1 MNKKEFISELKSKL
15 SILKKEEV
23 NDIVNEYS
31 EHIEEKIKSGKS
43 EKEAIEEFGD
53 IDELVGGIL
62 DAYKIDK
69 EYYKKTSIL
78 DNIAKDTK
86 EVFNKIKEEAKNF
99 PCLEDFVDE
108 YYDKP
113 GFEFVQDIKYVE
125 PLLGGEDHRWFIVGN
140 SVYSILINGENYY
153 FGASEVTTLKSETM
167 SFEDTYWETEIFK
180 VKKVIKECWEV
191 EK

>member
-1 MNKKEFISELKSKL
+1 MVNNIETINQLTEKIEKL
-15 SILKKEEV
+15 SKEELEEIIKNV
-23 NDIVNEYS
+23 NKQ
-31 EHIEEKIKSGKS
+31 IEEENKPF
-43 EKEAIEEFGD
+43 EE
-53 IDELVGGIL
+53 I
-62 DAYKIDK
+62 
-69 EYYKKTSIL
+69 
-78 DNIAKDTK
+78 
-86 EVFNKIKEEAKNF
+86 FNKIKKEAKNF
-99 PCLEDFVDE
+99 PSLEDFVDE

-125 PLLGGEDHRWFIVGN
+125 PLLGKENYKWFIVEN
-140 SVYSILINGENYY
+140 SVYSILINGEDYY

>member
-1 MNKKEFISELKSKL
+1 MINNIENKLTEQTKKL
-15 SILKKEEV
+15 SKEELEEIIKNV
-23 NDIVNEYS
+23 DEQ
-31 EHIEEKIKSGKS
+31 IEEENKPF
-43 EKEAIEEFGD
+43 EE
-53 IDELVGGIL
+53 I
-62 DAYKIDK
+62 
-69 EYYKKTSIL
+69 
-78 DNIAKDTK
+78 
-86 EVFNKIKEEAKNF
+86 FNKIKKEAKNF
-99 PCLEDFVDE
+99 PSLEDFVDE

-140 SVYSILINGENYY
+140 SVYSILINGIDYY

-167 SFEDTYWETEIFK
+167 SFEDTYWATEIFK

>member
-1 MNKKEFISELKSKL
+1 MINNIENKLTEQTEKL
-15 SILKKEEV
+15 SKEELEEIIKNV
-23 NDIVNEYS
+23 DEQ
-31 EHIEEKIKSGKS
+31 IEEENKPF
-43 EKEAIEEFGD
+43 EE
-53 IDELVGGIL
+53 I
-62 DAYKIDK
+62 
-69 EYYKKTSIL
+69 
-78 DNIAKDTK
+78 
-86 EVFNKIKEEAKNF
+86 FNKIKKEAKNF
-99 PCLEDFVDE
+99 PSLEDFVDE
-108 YYDKP
+108 YYNKP

-167 SFEDTYWETEIFK
+167 SFEDTYWKTKIFK

>member
-1 MNKKEFISELKSKL
+1 MVNNIEKINQLTEKIEELS
-15 SILKKEEV
+15 KEELEEIIKNV
-23 NDIVNEYS
+23 DEQ
-31 EHIEEKIKSGKS
+31 IEEENKPF
-43 EKEAIEEFGD
+43 EE
-53 IDELVGGIL
+53 I
-62 DAYKIDK
+62 
-69 EYYKKTSIL
+69 
-78 DNIAKDTK
+78 
-86 EVFNKIKEEAKNF
+86 FNKIKKEAKNF
-99 PCLEDFVDE
+99 PSLEDFVDE
-108 YYDKP
+108 YYYKP

-140 SVYSILINGENYY
+140 NVYSILINGEDYY

>member
-1 MNKKEFISELKSKL
+1 MINNIENKLTEQTEKL
-15 SILKKEEV
+15 SKEELEEIIKNV
-23 NDIVNEYS
+23 DKQ
-31 EHIEEKIKSGKS
+31 IEEENKPF
-43 EKEAIEEFGD
+43 EE
-53 IDELVGGIL
+53 I
-62 DAYKIDK
+62 
-69 EYYKKTSIL
+69 
-78 DNIAKDTK
+78 
-86 EVFNKIKEEAKNF
+86 FNKIKKEAKNF
-99 PCLEDFVDE
+99 PSLEDFVDE

-140 SVYSILINGENYY
+140 SVYSILINGKDYY

-167 SFEDTYWETEIFK
+167 SFEDTYWATEIFK

>member
-1 MNKKEFISELKSKL
+1 MINNIENKLTEQTEKL
-15 SILKKEEV
+15 SKEELEEIIKNV
-23 NDIVNEYS
+23 DEQ
-31 EHIEEKIKSGKS
+31 IEEENKPF
-43 EKEAIEEFGD
+43 EE
-53 IDELVGGIL
+53 I
-62 DAYKIDK
+62 
-69 EYYKKTSIL
+69 
-78 DNIAKDTK
+78 
-86 EVFNKIKEEAKNF
+86 FNKIKKEAKNF
-99 PCLEDFVDE
+99 PSLEDFVDE

-167 SFEDTYWETEIFK
+167 SFEDTYWATEIFK

>member
-1 MNKKEFISELKSKL
+1 MINNIENKLIEQIEKL
-15 SILKKEEV
+15 SKEELEEIIKNV
-23 NDIVNEYS
+23 DEQ
-31 EHIEEKIKSGKS
+31 IEEENKPF
-43 EKEAIEEFGD
+43 EE
-53 IDELVGGIL
+53 I
-62 DAYKIDK
+62 
-69 EYYKKTSIL
+69 
-78 DNIAKDTK
+78 
-86 EVFNKIKEEAKNF
+86 FNKIKKEAKNF
-99 PCLEDFVDE
+99 PSLEDFVDE

-140 SVYSILINGENYY
+140 SVYSILINGKDYY

-167 SFEDTYWETEIFK
+167 SFEDTYWVTEIFK

>member
-1 MNKKEFISELKSKL
+1 MINNIENKLIEQIEKL
-15 SILKKEEV
+15 SKEELEEIIKNV
-23 NDIVNEYS
+23 DEQ
-31 EHIEEKIKSGKS
+31 IEEENKPF
-43 EKEAIEEFGD
+43 EE
-53 IDELVGGIL
+53 I
-62 DAYKIDK
+62 
-69 EYYKKTSIL
+69 
-78 DNIAKDTK
+78 
-86 EVFNKIKEEAKNF
+86 FNKIKKEAKNF
-99 PCLEDFVDE
+99 PSLEDFVDE

-140 SVYSILINGENYY
+140 SVYSILINGKDYY

-167 SFEDTYWETEIFK
+167 SFEDTYWATEIFK

>member
-1 MNKKEFISELKSKL
+1 MVNNIEKINQLTEKTEELS
-15 SILKKEEV
+15 KEELEEIIKNV
-23 NDIVNEYS
+23 NKQ
-31 EHIEEKIKSGKS
+31 IEEENKPF
-43 EKEAIEEFGD
+43 EE
-53 IDELVGGIL
+53 I
-62 DAYKIDK
+62 
-69 EYYKKTSIL
+69 
-78 DNIAKDTK
+78 
-86 EVFNKIKEEAKNF
+86 FNKIKKEAKNF
-99 PCLEDFVDE
+99 PSLENFVDE
-108 YYDKP
+108 YYNKP

-140 SVYSILINGENYY
+140 SVYSILINGEDYY

>member
-53 IDELVGGIL
+53 IDELVSGIL

-69 EYYKKTSIL
+69 AANLVNCLYKVWIT
-78 DNIAKDTK
+78 
-86 EVFNKIKEEAKNF
+86 
-99 PCLEDFVDE
+99 
-108 YYDKP
+108 
-113 GFEFVQDIKYVE
+113 
-125 PLLGGEDHRWFIVGN
+125 
-140 SVYSILINGENYY
+140 EN
-153 FGASEVTTLKSETM
+153 
-167 SFEDTYWETEIFK
+167 WRK
-180 VKKVIKECWEV
+180 VLQP
-191 EK
+191 

>member
-1 MNKKEFISELKSKL
+1 MINNIENKLTEQTEKL
-15 SILKKEEV
+15 SKEELEEIIKNV
-23 NDIVNEYS
+23 DEQ
-31 EHIEEKIKSGKS
+31 IEEENKPF
-43 EKEAIEEFGD
+43 EE
-53 IDELVGGIL
+53 I
-62 DAYKIDK
+62 
-69 EYYKKTSIL
+69 
-78 DNIAKDTK
+78 
-86 EVFNKIKEEAKNF
+86 FNKIKKEAKNF
-99 PCLEDFVDE
+99 PSLEDFVDE
-108 YYDKP
+108 YYNKP

-140 SVYSILINGENYY
+140 SVYSILINGKDYY

>member
-1 MNKKEFISELKSKL
+1 MINNIENKLTEQTEKL
-15 SILKKEEV
+15 SKEELEEIIKNV
-23 NDIVNEYS
+23 DEQ
-31 EHIEEKIKSGKS
+31 IEEENKPF
-43 EKEAIEEFGD
+43 EE
-53 IDELVGGIL
+53 I
-62 DAYKIDK
+62 
-69 EYYKKTSIL
+69 
-78 DNIAKDTK
+78 
-86 EVFNKIKEEAKNF
+86 FNKIKKEAKNF
-99 PCLEDFVDE
+99 PSLEDFVDE

-140 SVYSILINGENYY
+140 SVYSILINGKDYY

-167 SFEDTYWETEIFK
+167 SFKDTYWATEIFK

>member
-1 MNKKEFISELKSKL
+1 MINNIENKLTEQTEKL
-15 SILKKEEV
+15 SKEELEEIIKNV
-23 NDIVNEYS
+23 DEQ
-31 EHIEEKIKSGKS
+31 IEEENKPF
-43 EKEAIEEFGD
+43 EE
-53 IDELVGGIL
+53 I
-62 DAYKIDK
+62 
-69 EYYKKTSIL
+69 
-78 DNIAKDTK
+78 
-86 EVFNKIKEEAKNF
+86 FNKIKKEAKNF
-99 PCLEDFVDE
+99 PSLEDFVDE

-140 SVYSILINGENYY
+140 SVYSILINGKDYY

>member
-1 MNKKEFISELKSKL
+1 MINNIENKLTEQTEKL
-15 SILKKEEV
+15 SKEELEEIIKNV
-23 NDIVNEYS
+23 DEQ
-31 EHIEEKIKSGKS
+31 IEEENKPF
-43 EKEAIEEFGD
+43 EE
-53 IDELVGGIL
+53 I
-62 DAYKIDK
+62 
-69 EYYKKTSIL
+69 
-78 DNIAKDTK
+78 
-86 EVFNKIKEEAKNF
+86 FNKIKKEAKNF
-99 PCLEDFVDE
+99 PSLEDFVDE

-140 SVYSILINGENYY
+140 SVYSILINGKDYY

-167 SFEDTYWETEIFK
+167 SFEDTYWKTEIFK

>member
-1 MNKKEFISELKSKL
+1 MINNIENKLTEQTEKL
-15 SILKKEEV
+15 SKEELEEIIKNV
-23 NDIVNEYS
+23 DEQ
-31 EHIEEKIKSGKS
+31 IEEENKPF
-43 EKEAIEEFGD
+43 EE
-53 IDELVGGIL
+53 I
-62 DAYKIDK
+62 
-69 EYYKKTSIL
+69 
-78 DNIAKDTK
+78 
-86 EVFNKIKEEAKNF
+86 FNKIKKEAKNF
-99 PCLEDFVDE
+99 PSLEDFVDE
-108 YYDKP
+108 YYNKP

-167 SFEDTYWETEIFK
+167 SFEDTYWATEIFK

>member
-1 MNKKEFISELKSKL
+1 MINNIENKLTEQTEKL
-15 SILKKEEV
+15 SKEELEENTKNV
-23 NDIVNEYS
+23 DEQ
-31 EHIEEKIKSGKS
+31 IEEENKPF
-43 EKEAIEEFGD
+43 EE
-53 IDELVGGIL
+53 I
-62 DAYKIDK
+62 
-69 EYYKKTSIL
+69 
-78 DNIAKDTK
+78 
-86 EVFNKIKEEAKNF
+86 FNKIKKEAKNF
-99 PCLEDFVDE
+99 PSLEDFVDE

-140 SVYSILINGENYY
+140 SVYSILINGKDYY

-167 SFEDTYWETEIFK
+167 SFEDTYWATEIFK